1 MNQSRVKVTS
11 DSFLLYPALD
21 IKNGALARTSNS
33 SLTTWREAL
42 TAYEVPGIQWLHL
55 VDLDFAFQQ
64 GSNQSV
70 LEDVMRSTS
79 LKVQLSGGIKDKD
92 TFDYAL
98 SFNPTRI
105 NLAPDFLRNKDD
117 LSEILSQNFSEVSF
131 AIDLVEDTVVSRATG
146 QNLGTALDAIRW
158 LSEHGCP
165 RIILTESKRDGRLQG
180 VNLDVYKR
188 YRDVTPMPIIASGGI
203 TSIDEVVNLANL
215 GISGAV
221 IGAALH
227 QNAFHLSEALDALGR
242 V

>member
-1 MNQSRVKVTS
+1 MTS
-11 DSFLLYPALD
+11 ESFLLYPALD

-33 SLTTWREAL
+33 SLATWREAL
-42 TAYEVPGIQWLHL
+42 SAYEVPGIQWLHL

-64 GSNQSV
+64 GRNQSV
-70 LEDVMRSTS
+70 IEDVMSSTS

-92 TFDYAL
+92 AFNYAL

-105 NLAPDFLRNKDD
+105 NLAPDFLDNKDD
-117 LSEILSQNFSEVSF
+117 LSEILSENVSDVSF

-146 QNLGTALDAIRW
+146 QDLGSALDAIRW
-158 LSEHGCP
+158 LSENGCP

-188 YRDVTPMPIIASGGI
+188 YREVTSMPIIASGGI
-203 TSIDEVVNLANL
+203 TSIDDVVNLANL

-227 QNAFHLSEALDALGR
+227 QNAFHLSDALDALGR